1 MNNMA
6 QIVLNVIPVYADIIS
21 NRNHYDVLRKIN
33 SYFFL
38 PKASRH
44 NGGRPNFSD
53 LVLRL
58 RYALDATL
66 AARKRLLACR
76 DAKHLRR

>member
-1 MNNMA
+1 MNDMA
-6 QIVLNVIPVYADIIS
+6 QIVLNVISAYAYIIS
-21 NRNHYDVLRKIN
+21 NRNHYYVLRNIN

-53 LVLRL
+53 LAFHL
-58 RYALDATL
+58 RYALGATL
-66 AARKRLLACR
+66 P
-76 DAKHLRR
+76 D